1 MLLNSILDAVPIFYW
16 LLFKMPTKMVR
27 KMMAIQRNF
36 LWGKVDG
43 DRKVY
48 WVKWKTMCLPRNKG
62 GFRMRDIWLVNWILL
77 VKWRWRLF
85 QSENQLWKE
94 VIVAKYGVNSINV
107 KLEGL
112 GTIWYCALNGGKI

>member
-1 MLLNSILDAVPIFYW
+1 
-16 LLFKMPTKMVR
+16 
-27 KMMAIQRNF
+27 MAIQRNF
-36 LWGKVDG
+36 LWGRVDG
-43 DRKVY
+43 DRKVC

-62 GFRMRDIWLVNWILL
+62 GFRMRDVWLVNWILL